1 MKALIPL
8 FFLGL
13 FTTAQAQTIRF
24 VTEEYPP
31 YNFSTENGPSG
42 AAVDQV
48 KLIMER
54 LKQPYTIQV
63 LPWARAFMLAETDPA
78 YCVFTTGHD
87 AERDR
92 RFQWVE
98 PLLVDHMVMV
108 RHTGSDIA
116 PSSLEA
122 ARQYIVGT
130 QREDFSAT
138 YLRDHGFP
146 KIDYAANLD
155 SSLKKLIAGR
165 VDLLMTSEKTFEIM
179 RAEGKPVE
187 AALVL
192 EGKLYGIACNRDV
205 SRVTVAAMQRELDRL
220 VGNGTQ
226 DEIFKHYGL
235 TPNASLHAEK

>member
-1 MKALIPL
+1 MKALIPV

-13 FTTAQAQTIRF
+13 FTTAEAQTIKF

-54 LKQPYTIQV
+54 LKLPYTIEV
-63 LPWARAFMLAETDPA
+63 LPWARAIMLAETDPA
-78 YCVFTTGHD
+78 SCVFTTGHD

-92 RFQWVE
+92 KFQWVE

-108 RHTGSDIA
+108 RHANSNIA
-116 PSSLEA
+116 PSSLEDA
-122 ARQYIVGT
+122 HKYTIGT
-130 QREDFSAT
+130 QREDFSAA
-138 YLRDHGFP
+138 YLVEHGFP

-165 VDLLMTSEKTFEIM
+165 VDLLMTSEKTFESM
-179 RAEGKPVE
+179 RTEGKPVE

-192 EGKLYGIACNRDV
+192 EGKLYGIACHRDFP
-205 SRVTVAAMQRELDRL
+205 RETVAKMRHELDRL
-220 VGNGTQ
+220 IGNGTQ
-226 DEIFKHYGL
+226 DQIFKQYGL
-235 TPNASLHAEK
+235 APNASLQAEK

>member
-1 MKALIPL
+1 MKALIPIL
-8 FFLGL
+8 FLGL
-13 FTTAQAQTIRF
+13 FTTAEAQTIKF

-54 LKQPYTIQV
+54 LKLPFTIEV
-63 LPWARAFMLAETDPA
+63 LPWARAFMLAERDPA

-92 RFQWVE
+92 NFLWVE

-108 RHTGSDIA
+108 RRAGSNVA
-116 PSSLEA
+116 PPSLEA
-122 ARQYIVGT
+122 ARRFTVGT

-138 YLRDHGFP
+138 YLREHGFP
-146 KIDYAANLD
+146 KVDYAANLD

-165 VDLLMTSEKTFEIM
+165 IDLLMTSEKTFQSM

-192 EGKLYGIACNRDV
+192 EGKLYGIACHRDMP
-205 SRVTVAAMQRELDRL
+205 RNTIAQMQRELDRL
-220 VGNGTQ
+220 IGNGTQ
-226 DEIFKHYGL
+226 DEIFRRYGL